1 MREPA
6 PSAMLSSALIDSLPE
21 GSATV
26 VSSETLRPA
35 RLMVA
40 PSVARGRGRA
50 GAGDR
55 QRAAGLDRHHR
66 TGLAGQERRADQQV
80 AAAIAPAVLCV
91 VAVLFVIDRQ
101 PAPGPTRDHLGGVQ
115 GHGGKAQQQALGRHQ
130 IVRQLI
136 RRGLQPDRVGHDVQ
150 LAVPELV
157 QHGAAGR
164 LRLGG
169 ADIDAVAVRGDR
181 ARPDEFA
188 GGDGGRVARRAIA
201 VDGRRAQHQPLQRAS
216 AAPRASSA
224 TAPYTLIDSFAFRI
238 RLSSAGAPS
247 AVLPRSSVAST
258 SWFISRPG
266 GRWPAA
272 PACCKAWAL
281 PRLTADTL
289 SARLRVPYCTVS
301 RQVKPPLV
309 AAPMDPSDSSRD
321 APPQAA
327 TQPPTS
333 MAVPAP
339 PLGAIRFTSPF
350 DTASKAPEV
359 SA

>member
-1 MREPA
+1 M
-6 PSAMLSSALIDSLPE
+6 
-21 GSATV
+21 
-26 VSSETLRPA
+26 
-35 RLMVA
+35 
-40 PSVARGRGRA
+40 
-50 GAGDR
+50 
-55 QRAAGLDRHHR
+55 
-66 TGLAGQERRADQQV
+66 
-80 AAAIAPAVLCV
+80 
-91 VAVLFVIDRQ
+91 
-101 PAPGPTRDHLGGVQ
+101 
-115 GHGGKAQQQALGRHQ
+115 
-130 IVRQLI
+130 
-136 RRGLQPDRVGHDVQ
+136 
-150 LAVPELV
+150 
-157 QHGAAGR
+157 
-164 LRLGG
+164 
-169 ADIDAVAVRGDR
+169 
-181 ARPDEFA
+181 
-188 GGDGGRVARRAIA
+188 
-201 VDGRRAQHQPLQRAS
+201 
-216 AAPRASSA
+216 
-224 TAPYTLIDSFAFRI
+224 
-238 RLSSAGAPS
+238 
-247 AVLPRSSVAST
+247 AST

-333 MAVPAP
+333 MSVPAP